1 MSLKKITNYL
11 TGTILGSIILLSNT
25 VYAAAKTVENC
36 EKEYTEIADI
46 SRCFDVIKDRKE
58 RELTTW
64 VNNQTFILEEL
75 VANTGR
81 KAALNMFKRSQ
92 RNFTTYREN
101 SCRWQYLTISPGLG
115 AANAFKKCYILLT
128 TDRIN
133 ELKRFQ

>member
-1 MSLKKITNYL
+1 MSIKKITKYL
-11 TGTILGSIILLSNT
+11 TGTILGIVILLPNS
-25 VYAAAKTVENC
+25 VLAASKTVESC
-36 EKEYTEIADI
+36 EEEFTEIADI

-75 VANTGR
+75 AANTGR

-92 RNFTTYREN
+92 RNFMTYREN